1 VFADLKCGAL
11 TELESGRCWSS
22 QDIYARIAARCAQ
35 LRALGLQRRDRLF
48 ILYGNNLAFFVDLL
62 AAWNVGASV
71 VPVDNRLTPFELEN
85 LARTVLPKIALT
97 DATVPAALSDVLESL
112 GVTLVGSS
120 GLASDEVPAPQASGL
135 PCAAQ
140 LDDEAL
146 ILFTSGT
153 TGMPKGVVHTHR
165 SLRARWLSLRHSLGI
180 DCFRR
185 TLCMLPTHFGHG
197 LICNS
202 LFPWLFG
209 QDLIIAPSF
218 NPYLLLRLGSIID
231 EQKITFLSS
240 VPSMWGL
247 SLKGSKPPQG
257 RTLQR
262 IHCGS
267 APLSAHLWRQIQ
279 QWSGIREVYN
289 AYGITE
295 TGSWVAG
302 TSLENFEPEDGLVG
316 VPWGAVIKI
325 LNSAEPQSPFA
336 AGAECA
342 VGETGYVWINT
353 PALMQGYYGRPE
365 LTEQVI
371 SGGWFVT
378 GDMGL
383 VDERGRFYLK
393 GRERDEINKGGVKVY
408 PADVDA
414 VVERFDH
421 ASAVCTFAIADP
433 AYGQNVA
440 MAVVLNQRD
449 DQTLRQLQAWL
460 KDHLA
465 EFKIPQ
471 RWYVVDELPQNSRG
485 KVSRAAVQELCANLK
500 PVDLVG
506 LLRRGSLS

>member
-1 VFADLKCGAL
+1 MFADLKCGAL
-11 TELESGRCWSS
+11 SELESGRSWSS
-22 QDIYARIAARCAQ
+22 QEIAARVASRTAQ
-35 LRALGLQRRDRLF
+35 LRTCGLQRGDRLF
-48 ILYGNNLAFFVDLL
+48 ILYGNNREFFVDLL
-62 AAWNVGASV
+62 AAWNTGASV
-71 VPVDNRLTPFELEN
+71 VPVDNRLTPFELQN
-85 LARTVLPKIALT
+85 IARTVTPRLALT
-97 DATVPAALSDVLESL
+97 DNTVPPLLGDTLTSL
-112 GVTLVGSS
+112 GVKLFSADE
-120 GLASDEVPAPQASGL
+120 LASDRVQSLAAIGL
-135 PCAAQ
+135 ACAAR

-153 TGMPKGVVHTHR
+153 TGAPKGVVHTHR
-165 SLRARWLSLRHSLGI
+165 SLRARWFSLRQSLGI
-180 DCFRR
+180 ECFRR
-185 TLCMLPTHFGHG
+185 TLCLLPTHFGHG

-209 QDLIIAPSF
+209 QELIIAPAFS
-218 NPYLLLRLGSIID
+218 PYLLLRLGPIID
-231 EQKITFLSS
+231 EQHITFLSS

-257 RTLQR
+257 KTLRR

-279 QWSGIREVYN
+279 EWSGIRDVYN

-302 TSLENFEPEDGLVG
+302 TSFDNFEPEDGLVG
-316 VPWGAVIKI
+316 EPWGAAIKI
-325 LNSAEPQSPFA
+325 LKSAEPQTPFA
-336 AGAECA
+336 DGAECKID
-342 VGETGYVWINT
+342 ETGYVWLNT
-353 PALMQGYYGRPE
+353 PALMQGYYGQRE
-365 LTEQVI
+365 LTDQVI

-383 VDERGRFYLK
+383 IDERGRFYLK

-414 VVERFDH
+414 VVERFEQ
-421 ASAVCTFAIADP
+421 ATAVCTFAVADP

-440 MAVVLNQRD
+440 MAVVLSRHD
-449 DQTLRQLQAWL
+449 DATLRRLHAWL
-460 KDHLA
+460 KEHLA

-471 RWYVVDELPQNSRG
+471 RWYVVEELPKNARG
-485 KVSRAAVQELCANLK
+485 KVSRATVQELCAALK

-506 LLRRGSLS
+506 LMRRGP